1 MSRLFVFPHTFS
13 PTIAI
18 LSLIFLFLS
27 SENTTTMIAELLKYT
42 LPALFVFLATY
53 LALSKV
59 LNNERHRLHAE
70 MVLNNQKYITP
81 VRLQAYERM
90 VLLMERISPQS
101 LIMRLQRQDM
111 TNKDLQSL
119 LLKTIRTEFEHN
131 MAHQLYISD
140 KAWEMVR
147 MAKEDCI
154 KFINQTALQTK
165 PDGNSLQLCKLILE
179 KLLDRDLDP
188 TTKAIN
194 YLKSEIREL
203 F

>member
-1 MSRLFVFPHTFS
+1 MT
-13 PTIAI
+13 AEI
-18 LSLIFLFLS
+18 L
-27 SENTTTMIAELLKYT
+27 MCT

-53 LALSKV
+53 LVMSKMIKSEQ
-59 LNNERHRLHAE
+59 LRLKAE
-70 MVLNNQKYITP
+70 NVLNNQKYITP
-81 VRLQAYERM
+81 IRLQAYERM
-90 VLLMERISPQS
+90 VLLLERISPQS
-101 LIMRLQRQDM
+101 LIMRTQRPNI
-111 TNKDLQSL
+111 TNQELQSA

-165 PDGNSLQLCKLILE
+165 PDDNSLQLCKLVLE

-194 YLKSEIREL
+194 YLKEEIRTL

>member
-1 MSRLFVFPHTFS
+1 
-13 PTIAI
+13 
-18 LSLIFLFLS
+18 
-27 SENTTTMIAELLKYT
+27 MIAEILKYT

-53 LALSKV
+53 LVMSKMV
-59 LNNERHRLHAE
+59 KTEQLRLKAE
-70 MVLNNQKYITP
+70 NVLNNQKFITP
-81 VRLQAYERM
+81 IRLQAYERM

-101 LIMRLQRQDM
+101 LIMRTQRQNI
-111 TNKDLQSL
+111 TNQELQSA
-119 LLKTIRTEFEHN
+119 LLKTIRSEFEHN

-179 KLLDRDLDP
+179 NTMDRELDP
-188 TTKAIN
+188 TTKAIG
-194 YLKSEIREL
+194 YLKEEIRTL

>member
-1 MSRLFVFPHTFS
+1 MV
-13 PTIAI
+13 AEI
-18 LSLIFLFLS
+18 L
-27 SENTTTMIAELLKYT
+27 MCT

-53 LALSKV
+53 LVMSKMIKSEQ
-59 LNNERHRLHAE
+59 LRLKAE
-70 MVLNNQKYITP
+70 NVLNNQKYITP
-81 VRLQAYERM
+81 IRLQAYERM
-90 VLLMERISPQS
+90 VLLLERISPQS
-101 LIMRLQRQDM
+101 LIMRTQRPNI
-111 TNKDLQSL
+111 TNQELQSA

-165 PDGNSLQLCKLILE
+165 PDDNSLQLCKLVLE

-194 YLKSEIREL
+194 YLKEEIRTL
-203 F
+203 L

>member
-1 MSRLFVFPHTFS
+1 
-13 PTIAI
+13 
-18 LSLIFLFLS
+18 
-27 SENTTTMIAELLKYT
+27 MIAEILKYT

-53 LALSKV
+53 LVMSKMV
-59 LNNERHRLHAE
+59 KSEQLRLKAE
-70 MVLNNQKYITP
+70 NVLNNQKFITP
-81 VRLQAYERM
+81 IRLQAYERM

-101 LIMRLQRQDM
+101 LIMRTQRQNI
-111 TNKDLQSL
+111 TNQELQSV
-119 LLKTIRTEFEHN
+119 LLKTIRSEFEHN

-179 KLLDRDLDP
+179 NTMDRELDP
-188 TTKAIN
+188 TTKAIS
-194 YLKSEIREL
+194 YLKEEIRTL

>member
-1 MSRLFVFPHTFS
+1 
-13 PTIAI
+13 
-18 LSLIFLFLS
+18 
-27 SENTTTMIAELLKYT
+27 MIAEILKYT

-53 LALSKV
+53 LVMSKMV
-59 LNNERHRLHAE
+59 KSEQLRLKAE
-70 MVLNNQKYITP
+70 NVLNNQKFITP
-81 VRLQAYERM
+81 IRLQAYERM

-101 LIMRLQRQDM
+101 LIMRTQRQNI
-111 TNKDLQSL
+111 TNQELQSS
-119 LLKTIRTEFEHN
+119 LLKTIRSEFEHN

-179 KLLDRDLDP
+179 NTMDRELDP
-188 TTKAIN
+188 TTKAIG
-194 YLKSEIREL
+194 YLKEEIRTL

>member
-1 MSRLFVFPHTFS
+1 MF
-13 PTIAI
+13 
-18 LSLIFLFLS
+18 
-27 SENTTTMIAELLKYT
+27 AEILKYT
-42 LPALFVFLATY
+42 LPALIVFLTTY
-53 LALSKV
+53 LTLSKL
-59 LNNERHRLHAE
+59 LNNERRRLQAE
-70 MVLNNQKYITP
+70 NALNNQKYITP
-81 VRLQAYERM
+81 IRLQAYERM
-90 VLLMERISPQS
+90 VLLLERISPQS
-101 LIMRLQRQDM
+101 LVMRTQRQNA
-111 TNKDLQSL
+111 TNQEMQSL
-119 LLKTIRTEFEHN
+119 MLKSIRSEFEHN

-194 YLKSEIREL
+194 YLKEEIRTL

>member
-1 MSRLFVFPHTFS
+1 
-13 PTIAI
+13 
-18 LSLIFLFLS
+18 
-27 SENTTTMIAELLKYT
+27 MIAEILKYT

-53 LALSKV
+53 LVMSKMV
-59 LNNERHRLHAE
+59 KSEQLRLKAE
-70 MVLNNQKYITP
+70 NVLNNQKFITP
-81 VRLQAYERM
+81 IRLQAYERM

-101 LIMRLQRQDM
+101 LIMRMQRQNI
-111 TNKDLQSL
+111 TNQELQSA
-119 LLKTIRTEFEHN
+119 LLKTIRSEFEHN

-179 KLLDRDLDP
+179 NTMDRELDP
-188 TTKAIN
+188 TTKAIG
-194 YLKSEIREL
+194 YLKEEIRTL

>member
-1 MSRLFVFPHTFS
+1 MV
-13 PTIAI
+13 AEI
-18 LSLIFLFLS
+18 L
-27 SENTTTMIAELLKYT
+27 MCT

-53 LALSKV
+53 LVMSKMV
-59 LNNERHRLHAE
+59 KSEQLRLKAE
-70 MVLNNQKYITP
+70 NVLNNQKYITP
-81 VRLQAYERM
+81 IRLQAYERM
-90 VLLMERISPQS
+90 VLLLERISPQS
-101 LIMRLQRQDM
+101 LVMRTQRQNM
-111 TNKDLQSL
+111 TNQELQSS
-119 LLKTIRTEFEHN
+119 LLKTIRSEFEHN

-194 YLKSEIREL
+194 YLKEEIRTL

>member
-1 MSRLFVFPHTFS
+1 
-13 PTIAI
+13 
-18 LSLIFLFLS
+18 
-27 SENTTTMIAELLKYT
+27 MIAEILKYT

-53 LALSKV
+53 LVMSKMV
-59 LNNERHRLHAE
+59 KSEQLRLKAE
-70 MVLNNQKYITP
+70 NVLNNQKFITP
-81 VRLQAYERM
+81 IRLQAYERM

-101 LIMRLQRQDM
+101 LIMRTQRQNI
-111 TNKDLQSL
+111 TNQELQSV
-119 LLKTIRTEFEHN
+119 LLKTIRSEFEHN

-165 PDGNSLQLCKLILE
+165 PEDNSLQLCKLILE
-179 KLLDRDLDP
+179 NTMDRDLDP

-194 YLKSEIREL
+194 YLKEEIRTL

>member
-1 MSRLFVFPHTFS
+1 
-13 PTIAI
+13 
-18 LSLIFLFLS
+18 
-27 SENTTTMIAELLKYT
+27 MIAEILKYT
-42 LPALFVFLATY
+42 LPALIVFLTTY
-53 LALSKV
+53 LTLSKM
-59 LNNERHRLHAE
+59 LNNERNRLKAE
-70 MVLNNQKYITP
+70 AVLNNQKFITP
-81 VRLQAYERM
+81 IRLQAYERM

-101 LIMRLQRQDM
+101 LIMRTQRQNI
-111 TNKDLQSL
+111 TNQELQSA
-119 LLKTIRTEFEHN
+119 LLKTIRSEFEHN

-179 KLLDRDLDP
+179 NTMDRELDP
-188 TTKAIN
+188 TTKAIG
-194 YLKSEIREL
+194 YLKEEIRTL

>member
-1 MSRLFVFPHTFS
+1 MV
-13 PTIAI
+13 
-18 LSLIFLFLS
+18 
-27 SENTTTMIAELLKYT
+27 AEILKYT

-53 LALSKV
+53 LVMSKMV
-59 LNNERHRLHAE
+59 KSEQLRLKAE
-70 MVLNNQKYITP
+70 NVLNNQKYITP
-81 VRLQAYERM
+81 IRLQAYERM
-90 VLLMERISPQS
+90 VLLLERISPQS
-101 LIMRLQRQDM
+101 LIMRTQRPNI
-111 TNKDLQSL
+111 TNQELQSA

-165 PDGNSLQLCKLILE
+165 PDDNSLQLCKLVLE

-194 YLKSEIREL
+194 YLKEEIRTL

>member
-1 MSRLFVFPHTFS
+1 MVGE
-13 PTIAI
+13 I
-18 LSLIFLFLS
+18 
-27 SENTTTMIAELLKYT
+27 LKYT

-53 LALSKV
+53 LVLVKL
-59 LNNERHRLHAE
+59 LNNERHRLRAE
-70 MVLNNQKYITP
+70 VILNNQKVITP

-90 VLLMERISPQS
+90 VLLLERISPQS
-101 LIMRLQRQDM
+101 LVMRLQRQNA
-111 TNKDLQSL
+111 TNQELQSL
-119 LLKTIRTEFEHN
+119 LLKNIRAEFEHN
-131 MAHQLYISD
+131 MAHQIYISD

-188 TTKAIN
+188 TTKAIL
-194 YLKSEIREL
+194 YLKEELREL

>member
-1 MSRLFVFPHTFS
+1 
-13 PTIAI
+13 
-18 LSLIFLFLS
+18 
-27 SENTTTMIAELLKYT
+27 MIAEILKYT

-53 LALSKV
+53 LVMSKMV
-59 LNNERHRLHAE
+59 KSEQLRLKAE
-70 MVLNNQKYITP
+70 NVLNNQKFITP
-81 VRLQAYERM
+81 IRLQAYERM

-101 LIMRLQRQDM
+101 LIMRTQRQNI
-111 TNKDLQSL
+111 TNQELQSA
-119 LLKTIRTEFEHN
+119 LLKTIRSEFEHN

-179 KLLDRDLDP
+179 NTMDRELDP

-194 YLKSEIREL
+194 YLKEEIRTL

>member
-1 MSRLFVFPHTFS
+1 MV
-13 PTIAI
+13 AEI
-18 LSLIFLFLS
+18 L
-27 SENTTTMIAELLKYT
+27 KCT
-42 LPALFVFLATY
+42 LPALFVFLAVY
-53 LALSKV
+53 LVMSKMIKSEQ
-59 LNNERHRLHAE
+59 LRQQAERA
-70 MVLNNQKYITP
+70 LNNQKYITP

-101 LIMRLQRQDM
+101 LIMRTQRQNI
-111 TNKDLQSL
+111 TNQELQSS
-119 LLKTIRTEFEHN
+119 LLKTIRSEFEHN

-165 PDGNSLQLCKLILE
+165 PEDNSLQLCKLILE
-179 KLLDRDLDP
+179 NTMDRDTDP
-188 TTKAIN
+188 TKKAIN
-194 YLKSEIREL
+194 YLKEEVRLL

>member
-1 MSRLFVFPHTFS
+1 
-13 PTIAI
+13 
-18 LSLIFLFLS
+18 
-27 SENTTTMIAELLKYT
+27 MIAEILKYT
-42 LPALFVFLATY
+42 LPARIVFLTTD
-53 LALSKV
+53 LTLSKM
-59 LNNERHRLHAE
+59 LNNERNRLKAE
-70 MVLNNQKYITP
+70 AVLNNQKYITP
-81 VRLQAYERM
+81 IRLQAYERM

-101 LIMRLQRQDM
+101 LIMRTQRQNI
-111 TNKDLQSL
+111 TNQELQSS
-119 LLKTIRTEFEHN
+119 LLKTIRSEFEHN

-179 KLLDRDLDP
+179 NTMDRDTDP

-194 YLKSEIREL
+194 YLKEEIRTL

>member
-1 MSRLFVFPHTFS
+1 
-13 PTIAI
+13 
-18 LSLIFLFLS
+18 
-27 SENTTTMIAELLKYT
+27 MIAEILKYT

-53 LALSKV
+53 LVMSKMV
-59 LNNERHRLHAE
+59 KSEQLRLKAE
-70 MVLNNQKYITP
+70 NVLNNQKFITP
-81 VRLQAYERM
+81 IRLQAYERM

-101 LIMRLQRQDM
+101 LIMRTQRQNI
-111 TNKDLQSL
+111 TNQELQSA
-119 LLKTIRTEFEHN
+119 LLKTIRSEFEHN

-179 KLLDRDLDP
+179 NTMDRELDP
-188 TTKAIN
+188 TTKAIG
-194 YLKSEIREL
+194 YLKEEIRTL

>member
-1 MSRLFVFPHTFS
+1 MV
-13 PTIAI
+13 AEI
-18 LSLIFLFLS
+18 L
-27 SENTTTMIAELLKYT
+27 MCT
-42 LPALFVFLATY
+42 LPALFVFLAAY
-53 LALSKV
+53 LVMSKMIKSEQ
-59 LNNERHRLHAE
+59 LRLKAE
-70 MVLNNQKYITP
+70 TVLNNQKYITP
-81 VRLQAYERM
+81 IRLQAYERM
-90 VLLMERISPQS
+90 VLLLERISPQS
-101 LIMRLQRQDM
+101 LIMRTQRPNI
-111 TNKDLQSL
+111 TNQELQSA

-165 PDGNSLQLCKLILE
+165 PDDNSLQLCKLVLE

-194 YLKSEIREL
+194 YLKEEIRTL

>member
-1 MSRLFVFPHTFS
+1 
-13 PTIAI
+13 
-18 LSLIFLFLS
+18 
-27 SENTTTMIAELLKYT
+27 MIAEILKYT

-70 MVLNNQKYITP
+70 MVLNNQKFITP

-111 TNKDLQSL
+111 TNKDLQSI

-165 PDGNSLQLCKLILE
+165 PDGNSLQLCKMILE
-179 KLLDRDLDP
+179 KLIDRDLDP
-188 TTKAIN
+188 TTKAIS

>member
-1 MSRLFVFPHTFS
+1 MT
-13 PTIAI
+13 AEI
-18 LSLIFLFLS
+18 L
-27 SENTTTMIAELLKYT
+27 MCT

-53 LALSKV
+53 LVMSKMV
-59 LNNERHRLHAE
+59 KSEQLRLKAE
-70 MVLNNQKYITP
+70 NVLNNQKYITP
-81 VRLQAYERM
+81 IRLQAYERM
-90 VLLMERISPQS
+90 VLLLERISPQS
-101 LIMRLQRQDM
+101 LVMRTQRQNM
-111 TNKDLQSL
+111 TNQELQSS
-119 LLKTIRTEFEHN
+119 LLKTIRSEFEHN

-194 YLKSEIREL
+194 YLKEEIRTL

>member
-1 MSRLFVFPHTFS
+1 
-13 PTIAI
+13 
-18 LSLIFLFLS
+18 
-27 SENTTTMIAELLKYT
+27 MIAEILKYT
-42 LPALFVFLATY
+42 LPALFVFFATY
-53 LALSKV
+53 LVMSKMV
-59 LNNERHRLHAE
+59 KSEQLRLKAE
-70 MVLNNQKYITP
+70 NVLNNQKFITP
-81 VRLQAYERM
+81 IRLQAYERM

-101 LIMRLQRQDM
+101 LIMRTQRQNI
-111 TNKDLQSL
+111 TNQELQSA
-119 LLKTIRTEFEHN
+119 LLKTIRSEFEHN

-179 KLLDRDLDP
+179 NTMDRELDP
-188 TTKAIN
+188 TTKAIG
-194 YLKSEIREL
+194 YLKEEIRTL

>member
-1 MSRLFVFPHTFS
+1 MT
-13 PTIAI
+13 AEI
-18 LSLIFLFLS
+18 L
-27 SENTTTMIAELLKYT
+27 MCT

-53 LALSKV
+53 LVMSKMIKSEQ
-59 LNNERHRLHAE
+59 LRLKAE
-70 MVLNNQKYITP
+70 NVLNNQKYITP
-81 VRLQAYERM
+81 IRLQAYERM
-90 VLLMERISPQS
+90 VLLLERISPQS
-101 LIMRLQRQDM
+101 LIMRTQRPNI
-111 TNKDLQSL
+111 TNQELQSA

-194 YLKSEIREL
+194 YLKEEIRTL

>member
-1 MSRLFVFPHTFS
+1 
-13 PTIAI
+13 
-18 LSLIFLFLS
+18 
-27 SENTTTMIAELLKYT
+27 MIAEILKYT

-53 LALSKV
+53 LVMSKMV
-59 LNNERHRLHAE
+59 KSEQLRLKAE
-70 MVLNNQKYITP
+70 NVLNNQKFITP
-81 VRLQAYERM
+81 IRLQAYERM

-101 LIMRLQRQDM
+101 LIMRTQRQNI
-111 TNKDLQSL
+111 TNQELQSV
-119 LLKTIRTEFEHN
+119 LLKTIRSEFEHN

-179 KLLDRDLDP
+179 NTMDRELDP
-188 TTKAIN
+188 TTKAIG
-194 YLKSEIREL
+194 YLKEEIRTL

>member
-1 MSRLFVFPHTFS
+1 
-13 PTIAI
+13 
-18 LSLIFLFLS
+18 
-27 SENTTTMIAELLKYT
+27 MIVEILKYT

-53 LALSKV
+53 LVMSKMV
-59 LNNERHRLHAE
+59 KSEQLRLKAE
-70 MVLNNQKYITP
+70 NVLNNQKFITP
-81 VRLQAYERM
+81 IRLQAYERM

-101 LIMRLQRQDM
+101 LIMRTQRQNI
-111 TNKDLQSL
+111 TNQELQSA
-119 LLKTIRTEFEHN
+119 LLKTIRSEFEHN

-179 KLLDRDLDP
+179 NTMDRELDP
-188 TTKAIN
+188 TTKAIG
-194 YLKSEIREL
+194 YLKEEIRTL

>member
-1 MSRLFVFPHTFS
+1 
-13 PTIAI
+13 
-18 LSLIFLFLS
+18 
-27 SENTTTMIAELLKYT
+27 MIAEILKYT

-53 LALSKV
+53 LVMSKMV
-59 LNNERHRLHAE
+59 KSEQLRLKAE
-70 MVLNNQKYITP
+70 NVLNNQKFITP
-81 VRLQAYERM
+81 IRLQAYERM

-101 LIMRLQRQDM
+101 LIMRTQRQNI
-111 TNKDLQSL
+111 TNQELQSA
-119 LLKTIRTEFEHN
+119 LLKTIRSEFEHN

-165 PDGNSLQLCKLILE
+165 PDGNSLQLCKLVLE
-179 KLLDRDLDP
+179 STMDRELDP

-194 YLKSEIREL
+194 YLKEEIRTL

>member
-1 MSRLFVFPHTFS
+1 MV
-13 PTIAI
+13 
-18 LSLIFLFLS
+18 
-27 SENTTTMIAELLKYT
+27 AEILKYT

-53 LALSKV
+53 LVMSKMV
-59 LNNERHRLHAE
+59 KSEQLRLKAE
-70 MVLNNQKYITP
+70 NVLNNQKYITP
-81 VRLQAYERM
+81 IRLQAYERM
-90 VLLMERISPQS
+90 VLLLERISPQS
-101 LIMRLQRQDM
+101 LVMRTQRQ
-111 TNKDLQSL
+111 NISNQDLQSL
-119 LLKTIRTEFEHN
+119 LLKTIRSEFEHN

-194 YLKSEIREL
+194 YLKEEVRTL

>member
-1 MSRLFVFPHTFS
+1 
-13 PTIAI
+13 
-18 LSLIFLFLS
+18 
-27 SENTTTMIAELLKYT
+27 MIAEILKYT

-53 LALSKV
+53 LVMSKMV
-59 LNNERHRLHAE
+59 KSEQLRLKAE
-70 MVLNNQKYITP
+70 NVLNNQKFITP
-81 VRLQAYERM
+81 IRLQAYERM

-101 LIMRLQRQDM
+101 LIMRTQRQNI
-111 TNKDLQSL
+111 TNQELQSA
-119 LLKTIRTEFEHN
+119 LLKTIRSEFEHN

-179 KLLDRDLDP
+179 NTMDRELDP
-188 TTKAIN
+188 TTKAIS
-194 YLKSEIREL
+194 YLKEEIRTL

>member
-1 MSRLFVFPHTFS
+1 
-13 PTIAI
+13 
-18 LSLIFLFLS
+18 
-27 SENTTTMIAELLKYT
+27 MIAESLKYT

-53 LALSKV
+53 LVMSKMV
-59 LNNERHRLHAE
+59 KSEQLRLKAE
-70 MVLNNQKYITP
+70 NVLNNQKFITP
-81 VRLQAYERM
+81 IRLQAYERM

-101 LIMRLQRQDM
+101 LIMRTQRQNI
-111 TNKDLQSL
+111 TNQELQSA
-119 LLKTIRTEFEHN
+119 LLKTIRSEFEHN

-179 KLLDRDLDP
+179 NTMDRELDP
-188 TTKAIN
+188 TTKAIG
-194 YLKSEIREL
+194 YLKEEIRTL

>member
-1 MSRLFVFPHTFS
+1 
-13 PTIAI
+13 
-18 LSLIFLFLS
+18 
-27 SENTTTMIAELLKYT
+27 MIAEILKYT

-53 LALSKV
+53 LVMSKMV
-59 LNNERHRLHAE
+59 KSEQLRLKAE
-70 MVLNNQKYITP
+70 NVLNNQKFITP
-81 VRLQAYERM
+81 IRLQAYERM

-101 LIMRLQRQDM
+101 LIMRTQRQNI
-111 TNKDLQSL
+111 TNQELQSA
-119 LLKTIRTEFEHN
+119 LLKTIRSEFEHN
-131 MAHQLYISD
+131 MAYQLYISD

-179 KLLDRDLDP
+179 NTMDRELDP
-188 TTKAIN
+188 TTKAIG
-194 YLKSEIREL
+194 YLKEEIRTL

>member
-1 MSRLFVFPHTFS
+1 MV
-13 PTIAI
+13 
-18 LSLIFLFLS
+18 
-27 SENTTTMIAELLKYT
+27 AEILKYT

-53 LALSKV
+53 LVMSKMV
-59 LNNERHRLHAE
+59 KSEQLRLKAE
-70 MVLNNQKYITP
+70 NVLNNQKYITP
-81 VRLQAYERM
+81 IRLQAYERM
-90 VLLMERISPQS
+90 VLLLERISPQS
-101 LIMRLQRQDM
+101 LVMRTQRQNI
-111 TNKDLQSL
+111 TNKELQSA
-119 LLKTIRTEFEHN
+119 LLKTIRSEFEHN

-179 KLLDRDLDP
+179 NTMDRDLDP

-194 YLKSEIREL
+194 YLKEEVRTL

>member
-1 MSRLFVFPHTFS
+1 MV
-13 PTIAI
+13 AEI
-18 LSLIFLFLS
+18 L
-27 SENTTTMIAELLKYT
+27 KCT

-53 LALSKV
+53 LVMSKMIKS
-59 LNNERHRLHAE
+59 EQMRLKAE
-70 MVLNNQKYITP
+70 NALNNQKFITP
-81 VRLQAYERM
+81 IRLQAYERM
-90 VLLMERISPQS
+90 VLLLERISPQS
-101 LIMRLQRQDM
+101 LIMRTQRQNI
-111 TNKDLQSL
+111 TNQELQST
-119 LLKTIRTEFEHN
+119 LLKTIRSEFEHN

-147 MAKEDCI
+147 TAKEDCI

-194 YLKSEIREL
+194 YLKEEIRTL

>member
-1 MSRLFVFPHTFS
+1 
-13 PTIAI
+13 
-18 LSLIFLFLS
+18 
-27 SENTTTMIAELLKYT
+27 MIAEILKYT

-53 LALSKV
+53 LVMSKMV
-59 LNNERHRLHAE
+59 KSEQLRLKAKN
-70 MVLNNQKYITP
+70 VLNNQKFITP
-81 VRLQAYERM
+81 IRLQAYERM

-101 LIMRLQRQDM
+101 LIMRTQRQNI
-111 TNKDLQSL
+111 TNQELQSA
-119 LLKTIRTEFEHN
+119 LLKTIRSEFEHN

-179 KLLDRDLDP
+179 NTMDRELDP
-188 TTKAIN
+188 TTKAIG
-194 YLKSEIREL
+194 YLKEEIRTL

>member
-1 MSRLFVFPHTFS
+1 MV
-13 PTIAI
+13 AEI
-18 LSLIFLFLS
+18 L
-27 SENTTTMIAELLKYT
+27 MCT

-53 LALSKV
+53 LVMSKMV
-59 LNNERHRLHAE
+59 KSEQMRLKAE
-70 MVLNNQKYITP
+70 NALNNQKFITP
-81 VRLQAYERM
+81 IRLQAYERM
-90 VLLMERISPQS
+90 VLLLERISPQS
-101 LIMRLQRQDM
+101 LIMRTQRQNI
-111 TNKDLQSL
+111 TNQELQST
-119 LLKTIRTEFEHN
+119 LLKTIRSEFEHN

-147 MAKEDCI
+147 TAKEDCI

-194 YLKSEIREL
+194 YLKEEIRTL

>member
-1 MSRLFVFPHTFS
+1 
-13 PTIAI
+13 
-18 LSLIFLFLS
+18 
-27 SENTTTMIAELLKYT
+27 MIAEILKYT

-53 LALSKV
+53 LVMSKMV
-59 LNNERHRLHAE
+59 KSEQLRLKAE
-70 MVLNNQKYITP
+70 NVLNNQKFITP
-81 VRLQAYERM
+81 IRLQAYERM

-101 LIMRLQRQDM
+101 LIMRTQRQNM
-111 TNKDLQSL
+111 TNQELQSA
-119 LLKTIRTEFEHN
+119 LLKTIRSEFEHN

-165 PDGNSLQLCKLILE
+165 PDSNSLQLCKLILE
-179 KLLDRDLDP
+179 NTMDRELDP
-188 TTKAIN
+188 TTKAIG
-194 YLKSEIREL
+194 YLKEEIRTL

>member
-1 MSRLFVFPHTFS
+1 MV
-13 PTIAI
+13 
-18 LSLIFLFLS
+18 
-27 SENTTTMIAELLKYT
+27 AEILKYT

-53 LALSKV
+53 LVMSKMV
-59 LNNERHRLHAE
+59 KSEQLRLKAE
-70 MVLNNQKYITP
+70 NVLNNQKYITP
-81 VRLQAYERM
+81 IRLQAYERM
-90 VLLMERISPQS
+90 VLLLERISPQS
-101 LIMRLQRQDM
+101 LIMRTQRQNI
-111 TNKDLQSL
+111 TNQELQSA
-119 LLKTIRTEFEHN
+119 LLKTIRSEFEHN

-179 KLLDRDLDP
+179 NTMDRDLDP

-194 YLKSEIREL
+194 YLKEEVRTL

>member
-1 MSRLFVFPHTFS
+1 MV
-13 PTIAI
+13 
-18 LSLIFLFLS
+18 
-27 SENTTTMIAELLKYT
+27 AEILKYT

-53 LALSKV
+53 LVMSKMV
-59 LNNERHRLHAE
+59 KSEQLRLKAE
-70 MVLNNQKYITP
+70 NVLNNQKYITP
-81 VRLQAYERM
+81 IRLQAYERM
-90 VLLMERISPQS
+90 VLLLERISPQS
-101 LIMRLQRQDM
+101 LVMRTQRQNM
-111 TNKDLQSL
+111 TNQELQSS
-119 LLKTIRTEFEHN
+119 LLKTIRSEFEHN

-165 PDGNSLQLCKLILE
+165 PDDNSLQLCKLVHE

-194 YLKSEIREL
+194 YLKEEIRTL

>member
-1 MSRLFVFPHTFS
+1 MV
-13 PTIAI
+13 
-18 LSLIFLFLS
+18 
-27 SENTTTMIAELLKYT
+27 AEILKYT

-53 LALSKV
+53 LVMSKMV
-59 LNNERHRLHAE
+59 KSEQLRLKAE
-70 MVLNNQKYITP
+70 NVLNNQKYITP
-81 VRLQAYERM
+81 IRLQAYERM
-90 VLLMERISPQS
+90 VLLLERISPQS
-101 LIMRLQRQDM
+101 LVMRTQRQNM
-111 TNKDLQSL
+111 TNQELQSS
-119 LLKTIRTEFEHN
+119 LLKTIRSEFEHN

-165 PDGNSLQLCKLILE
+165 PDDNSLQLCKLVLE

-194 YLKSEIREL
+194 YLKEEIRTL

>member
-1 MSRLFVFPHTFS
+1 
-13 PTIAI
+13 
-18 LSLIFLFLS
+18 
-27 SENTTTMIAELLKYT
+27 MIAEILKYT

-53 LALSKV
+53 LVMSKMV
-59 LNNERHRLHAE
+59 KSEQLRLKAE
-70 MVLNNQKYITP
+70 NVLNNQKFITP
-81 VRLQAYERM
+81 IRLQAYERM

-101 LIMRLQRQDM
+101 LIMRTQRQNI
-111 TNKDLQSL
+111 TNQELQSA
-119 LLKTIRTEFEHN
+119 LLKTIRSEFEHN

-179 KLLDRDLDP
+179 NTMDRELDP

-194 YLKSEIREL
+194 YLKEEIRTM

>member
-1 MSRLFVFPHTFS
+1 MVTE
-13 PTIAI
+13 I
-18 LSLIFLFLS
+18 L
-27 SENTTTMIAELLKYT
+27 MCT

-53 LALSKV
+53 LVLSKM
-59 LNNERHRLHAE
+59 LNNERRRMQAE
-70 MVLNNQKYITP
+70 AAMNNQKYITP
-81 VRLQAYERM
+81 IRLQAYERM
-90 VLLMERISPQS
+90 VLLLERISPQS
-101 LIMRLQRQDM
+101 LIMRTQRPNI
-111 TNKDLQSL
+111 TNQELQSA
-119 LLKTIRTEFEHN
+119 LLKTIRSEFEHN

-165 PDGNSLQLCKLILE
+165 PDDNSLQLCKLVLE

-194 YLKSEIREL
+194 YLKEEIRTL